1 MKTIPRSS
9 ILVLE
14 IIFWFKQDANGEG
27 WVGGWGGSRDVH
39 IIIGGVFYLMMMLDY
54 KGERG
59 VKNLRKSD
67 YVICRL

>member
-1 MKTIPRSS
+1 MFLKLYFGSNKMLMGRG
-9 ILVLE
+9 
-14 IIFWFKQDANGEG
+14 D
-27 WVGGWGGSRDVH
+27 WVGRWRGSRDVH

>member
-1 MKTIPRSS
+1 M
-9 ILVLE
+9 
-14 IIFWFKQDANGEG
+14 
-27 WVGGWGGSRDVH
+27 GGGGSRDVR